1 MMAMTEVK
9 EKKNWFGFGKELFR
23 RFKEHDVQDYGATL
37 AFFWFLSI
45 FPGIIFILALLS
57 FFDISQDSFQNQLN
71 DLAPGSAASEFLTSI
86 FDAIGEP
93 RGGLLSLGAI
103 LAIWSAAKG
112 VDRLITTSLHA
123 YGEDNERN
131 FFVKKGLA
139 LGMTILL
146 GIGMLLLIIS
156 NVFGAQ
162 IISFVTEYL
171 PVNIT
176 GAEEMMINV
185 FRYVLTTVVLILTLS
200 IFYKV
205 SPQQHV
211 FWKSTIPG
219 AIFGVIGWQLVS
231 FGFSLYVS
239 NFGSYDSTYGS
250 LGGIIVTLLWL
261 QLTGMIILIG
271 SEINATWMRFF
282 KTPSEQEYERD
293 FKKNKKKA
301 KQKQE
306 EDDYKDIPT
315 NTYG

>member
-1 MMAMTEVK
+1 MDTSEVK
-9 EKKNWFGFGKELFR
+9 EKKNWFAFGKELLR

-57 FFDISQDSFQNQLN
+57 FFDISQASFQEQLN
-71 DLAPGSAASEFLTSI
+71 NLAPGAAATDFLTGI
-86 FDAIGEP
+86 FDALGEP
-93 RGGLLSLGAI
+93 RGGLLSIGAI

-112 VDRLITTSLHA
+112 VERLINMAIHA

-131 FFVKKGLA
+131 FFVSKGIA
-139 LGMTILL
+139 LGMTLLL
-146 GIGMLLLIIS
+146 GVGVLLLIVS
-156 NVFGAQ
+156 NVFGSQ
-162 IISFVTEYL
+162 IIDFVMDFI
-171 PVNIT
+171 PIS
-176 GAEEMMINV
+176 GADVILINV
-185 FRYVLTTVVLILTLS
+185 FRYVLTTVILILTLS

-219 AIFGVIGWQLVS
+219 AIFGVIAWQLVS
-231 FGFSLYVS
+231 LGFSLYVS
-239 NFGSYDSTYGS
+239 NFGNYDSTYGS

-271 SEINATWMRFF
+271 SEINATWQRFF
-282 KTPSEQEYERD
+282 RTPSEREYEKN
-293 FKKNKKKA
+293 FKKNKKSKS
-301 KQKQE
+301 KDSD
-306 EDDYKDIPT
+306 EDEYKDIPV

>member
-1 MMAMTEVK
+1 MDTTRVK
-9 EKKNWFGFGKELFR
+9 KKKNWLSFGKELFR

-57 FFDISQDSFQNQLN
+57 FFDISQNSFQNQLN
-71 DLAPGSAASEFLTSI
+71 DLAPGSAASEFLTGI

-103 LAIWSAAKG
+103 FAIWSASKG
-112 VDRLITTSLHA
+112 VDRLVTTALHA

-139 LGMTILL
+139 LGLTLLL

-156 NVFGAQ
+156 NVFGSQ
-162 IISFVTEYL
+162 IIEFASNYL
-171 PVNIT
+171 PIS
-176 GAEEMMINV
+176 GGEELMINV
-185 FRYVLTTVVLILTLS
+185 FRYVLTTLVLIFTLS
-200 IFYKV
+200 IFYKI

-219 AIFGVIGWQLVS
+219 AIFGVVGWQLVS
-231 FGFSLYVS
+231 LGFSLYVS

-261 QLTGMIILIG
+261 QLSGIIILIG

-282 KTPSEQEYERD
+282 KTPSEQEYEKN
-293 FKKNKKKA
+293 FKKNKKNA
-301 KQKQE
+301 KNKDK
-306 EDDYKDIPT
+306 EDDYENIPT

>member
-1 MMAMTEVK
+1 MDTSEVK
-9 EKKNWFGFGKELFR
+9 EKKNWFAFGKELLR

-57 FFDISQDSFQNQLN
+57 FFDISQASFQEQLN
-71 DLAPGSAASEFLTSI
+71 NLAPGAAATEFLTGI

-93 RGGLLSLGAI
+93 RGGLLSIGAI

-112 VDRLITTSLHA
+112 VERLINMAIHA

-131 FFVKKGLA
+131 FFVSKGIA
-139 LGMTILL
+139 LGMTLLL
-146 GIGMLLLIIS
+146 GVGVLLLIVS
-156 NVFGAQ
+156 NVFGSQ
-162 IISFVTEYL
+162 IIDFVARFI
-171 PVNIT
+171 PIS
-176 GAEEMMINV
+176 GADVILINV
-185 FRYVLTTVVLILTLS
+185 FRYVLTTVILILTLS

-219 AIFGVIGWQLVS
+219 AIFGVIAWQLVS
-231 FGFSLYVS
+231 LGFSLYVS
-239 NFGSYDSTYGS
+239 NFGNYDSTYGS

-271 SEINATWMRFF
+271 SEINATWQRFF
-282 KTPSEQEYERD
+282 KTPSEREYEQN
-293 FKKNKKKA
+293 FKKNKKSKS
-301 KQKQE
+301 KDSDD
-306 EDDYKDIPT
+306 DDYKDIPI

>member
-1 MMAMTEVK
+1 MDQSEVK
-9 EKKNWFGFGKELFR
+9 DKKNWLAFGKELLR

-57 FFDISQDSFQNQLN
+57 FFDVSQASFQEQLN
-71 DLAPGSAASEFLTSI
+71 NLAPGSAASGFLSGI

-93 RGGLLSLGAI
+93 RGGLLSVGAL

-112 VDRLITTSLHA
+112 VERLINMAIHA

-131 FFVKKGLA
+131 FFVSKGIA
-139 LGMTILL
+139 LGLTLLL
-146 GIGMLLLIIS
+146 GVGVLLLVVS
-156 NVFGAQ
+156 NVFGSQ
-162 IISFVTEYL
+162 IIEFLMRFL
-171 PVNIT
+171 PIT
-176 GAEEMMINV
+176 GAEVILINI
-185 FRYVLTTVVLILTLS
+185 FRYAITTVILIITLS
-200 IFYKV
+200 IFYKIA
-205 SPQQHV
+205 PQQNV

-219 AIFGVIGWQLVS
+219 AIFGVIAWQLVS
-231 FGFSLYVS
+231 LGFSLYVS
-239 NFGSYDSTYGS
+239 NFGNYDSTYGS

-282 KTPSEQEYERD
+282 KTPSEQAYERD
-293 FKKNKKKA
+293 FKKNKKK
-301 KQKQE
+301 KDDSSD
-306 EDDYKDIPT
+306 DDYDDIPI

>member
-1 MMAMTEVK
+1 MDQSEVK
-9 EKKNWFGFGKELFR
+9 DKKNWLAFGKELLR

-57 FFDISQDSFQNQLN
+57 FFDVSQASFQEQLN
-71 DLAPGSAASEFLTSI
+71 NLAPGSAASGFLSGI

-93 RGGLLSLGAI
+93 RGGLLSVGAL

-112 VDRLITTSLHA
+112 VERLINMAIHA

-131 FFVKKGLA
+131 FFVSKGIA
-139 LGMTILL
+139 LGLTLLL
-146 GIGMLLLIIS
+146 GVGVLLLVVS
-156 NVFGAQ
+156 NVFGSQ
-162 IISFVTEYL
+162 IIEFLMRFL
-171 PVNIT
+171 PIT
-176 GAEEMMINV
+176 GAEVILINI
-185 FRYVLTTVVLILTLS
+185 FRYAITTVILIITLS
-200 IFYKV
+200 IFYKIA
-205 SPQQHV
+205 PQQNV

-219 AIFGVIGWQLVS
+219 AIFGVIAWQLVS
-231 FGFSLYVS
+231 LGFSLYVS
-239 NFGSYDSTYGS
+239 NFGNYDSTYGS

-282 KTPSEQEYERD
+282 KTPSEQAYERD
-293 FKKNKKKA
+293 FKKNKKK
-301 KQKQE
+301 KDE
-306 EDDYKDIPT
+306 PSDDYEDIPI

>member
-1 MMAMTEVK
+1 MDTSEVK
-9 EKKNWFGFGKELFR
+9 EKKNWFAFGKELLR

-57 FFDISQDSFQNQLN
+57 FFDISQASFQEQLN
-71 DLAPGSAASEFLTSI
+71 NLAPGAAATDFLTGI

-93 RGGLLSLGAI
+93 RGGLLSIGAI

-112 VDRLITTSLHA
+112 VERLINMAIHA

-131 FFVKKGLA
+131 FFVSKGIA
-139 LGMTILL
+139 LGMTLLL
-146 GIGMLLLIIS
+146 GVGVLLLIVS
-156 NVFGAQ
+156 NVFGSQ
-162 IISFVTEYL
+162 IIDFVMDFI
-171 PVNIT
+171 PIS
-176 GAEEMMINV
+176 GADVILINV
-185 FRYVLTTVVLILTLS
+185 FRYVLTTVILILTLS

-219 AIFGVIGWQLVS
+219 AIFGVIAWQLVS
-231 FGFSLYVS
+231 LGFSLYVS
-239 NFGSYDSTYGS
+239 NFGNYDSTYGS

-271 SEINATWMRFF
+271 SEINATWQRFF
-282 KTPSEQEYERD
+282 RTPSEREYEKN
-293 FKKNKKKA
+293 FKKNKKSKS
-301 KQKQE
+301 KDSD
-306 EDDYKDIPT
+306 EDEYKDIPV

>member
-1 MMAMTEVK
+1 MDQSEVK
-9 EKKNWFGFGKELFR
+9 DKKNWLAFGKELLR

-57 FFDISQDSFQNQLN
+57 FFDVSQASFQEQLN
-71 DLAPGSAASEFLTSI
+71 NLAPGSAASGFLSGI

-93 RGGLLSLGAI
+93 RGGLLSVGAL

-112 VDRLITTSLHA
+112 VERLINMAIHA

-131 FFVKKGLA
+131 FFVSKGIA
-139 LGMTILL
+139 LGLTLLL
-146 GIGMLLLIIS
+146 GVGVLLLVVS
-156 NVFGAQ
+156 NVFGSQ
-162 IISFVTEYL
+162 IIEFLMRFL
-171 PVNIT
+171 PIT
-176 GAEEMMINV
+176 GAEVILINV
-185 FRYVLTTVVLILTLS
+185 FRYAITTVILIITLS
-200 IFYKV
+200 IFYKIA
-205 SPQQHV
+205 PQQNV

-219 AIFGVIGWQLVS
+219 AIFGVIAWQLVS
-231 FGFSLYVS
+231 LGFSLYVS
-239 NFGSYDSTYGS
+239 NFGNYDSTYGS

-282 KTPSEQEYERD
+282 KTPSEQAYERD
-293 FKKNKKKA
+293 FKKNKKK
-301 KQKQE
+301 KDDSSD
-306 EDDYKDIPT
+306 DDYDDIPI

>member
-1 MMAMTEVK
+1 MDTSEVK
-9 EKKNWFGFGKELFR
+9 EKKNWFAFGKELLR

-57 FFDISQDSFQNQLN
+57 FFDISQASFQEQLN
-71 DLAPGSAASEFLTSI
+71 NLAPGAAATDFLTGI

-93 RGGLLSLGAI
+93 RGGLLSIGAI

-112 VDRLITTSLHA
+112 VERLINMAIHA

-131 FFVKKGLA
+131 FFVSKGIA
-139 LGMTILL
+139 LGMTLLL
-146 GIGMLLLIIS
+146 GVGVLLLIVS
-156 NVFGAQ
+156 NVFGSQ
-162 IISFVTEYL
+162 IIDFVMDFI
-171 PVNIT
+171 PIS
-176 GAEEMMINV
+176 GADVILINV
-185 FRYVLTTVVLILTLS
+185 FRYVLTTVILILTLS

-205 SPQQHV
+205 APQQHV

-219 AIFGVIGWQLVS
+219 AIFGVIAWQLVS
-231 FGFSLYVS
+231 LGFSLYVS
-239 NFGSYDSTYGS
+239 NFGNYDSTYGS

-271 SEINATWMRFF
+271 SEINATWQRFF
-282 KTPSEQEYERD
+282 RTPSEREYEKN
-293 FKKNKKKA
+293 FKKNKKSKS
-301 KQKQE
+301 KDSD
-306 EDDYKDIPT
+306 EDEYKDIPV

>member
-1 MMAMTEVK
+1 MDTTEVK
-9 EKKNWFGFGKELFR
+9 EKKNWLAFGKELLR

-57 FFDISQDSFQNQLN
+57 FFDISQASFQEQLN
-71 DLAPGSAASEFLTSI
+71 NLAPGAAATEFLTGI
-86 FDAIGEP
+86 FEAIGEP
-93 RGGLLSLGAI
+93 RGGLLSIGAI

-112 VDRLITTSLHA
+112 VERLINMAIHA

-131 FFVKKGLA
+131 FFVSKGIA
-139 LGMTILL
+139 LGLTLLL
-146 GIGMLLLIIS
+146 GVGVLLLIVS
-156 NVFGAQ
+156 NVFGSQ
-162 IISFVTEYL
+162 IIDFLMRLIPIS
-171 PVNIT
+171 
-176 GAEEMMINV
+176 GADVILINV

-200 IFYKV
+200 IFYKIA
-205 SPQQHV
+205 PQQHV

-219 AIFGVIGWQLVS
+219 AIFGVVAWQLVS
-231 FGFSLYVS
+231 LGFSLYVS

-271 SEINATWMRFF
+271 SEINATWQRFF
-282 KTPSEQEYERD
+282 RTPSQREYEKN
-293 FKKNKKKA
+293 FKKNKKSKSNDSD
-301 KQKQE
+301 
-306 EDDYKDIPT
+306 EDDYKDIPV